1 MVKGAVVGRIVEYRD
16 LSDIQRDAL
25 EAAIRVLENSYNPYS
40 GFSVGATLI
49 STEGELITG
58 TNFECAAYGSTI
70 CAERA
75 AILRANSK
83 GIRNVTGLALIA
95 RDKGSDID
103 DIISPCGSCRQLLF
117 ELAQVSGNDIEIVLS
132 STNKEKIR
140 VTSIAELL
148 PLGFGPD
155 DLDKIDLS
163 PYRTWRVPK

>member
-1 MVKGAVVGRIVEYRD
+1 MIKGVVVGRMVEFND
-16 LSDIQRDAL
+16 LPSCQQEALDAAL
-25 EAAIRVLENSYNPYS
+25 AVLANAYNPYS

-95 RDKGSDID
+95 RDKGVDTKD
-103 DIISPCGSCRQLLF
+103 VISPCGSCRQLLF
-117 ELAQVSGNDIEIVLS
+117 ELAQVSGNDIEVVLS
-132 STNKEKIR
+132 STKKDKIR

-155 DLDKIDLS
+155 DLDEIDLS
-163 PYRTWRVPK
+163 PYRK